1 MKNRRAGQMTRVAGV
16 CAGLAMGSSAFAQYV
31 SQNANG
37 RALERDLRVGGT
49 GNAPRADF
57 AAEVAFRNAMVTG
70 NAPGGL
76 SLRSS
81 VNYSAPG
88 DFRDTLGDAQ
98 NFAFRRDS
106 ISSGLGGMGFRGT
119 ESLQYQFSV
128 ATGLGNA
135 PSRLVYGRDVNA
147 TPVAATGTSSTG
159 VLNSQATTPSFG
171 VSGWQSP
178 SGTLR
183 STSSYTANRAL
194 APVVLSTRESD
205 QGQVITATSGLLGV
219 KYIPTSITAAPLT
232 PEPLRTLGE
241 QPREAPIPGAGS
253 ESAVLPATERPVSAG
268 YEQFRA
274 RLDNF
279 AGTQRATKPATSDLP
294 KATPTDEPSK
304 SDRPAPGTPTDDRDA
319 KSTSTQ
325 DRLNDLRAL
334 LLGRGTS
341 SDSRTSKPGDPRAA
355 EANTSTPQLDRE
367 LLGVIRKAGEDRTT
381 SLSGP
386 SLSTADAYGRALKD
400 GEDKMR
406 ERRYLDAEEKFS
418 FALQIRRGDISAMA
432 GRINAQLAAG
442 LLLSASVNL
451 KTLVTEHPEAIGMR
465 FGEALMPDKARQTEL
480 LQLLRANLT
489 ESSGI
494 TQRLPRESALLLA
507 YLGYQRNDEP
517 AIREG
522 LILLRRE
529 AKNQNENTL
538 WIDVLEG
545 VWLGNPGP
553 ANP

>member
-106 ISSGLGGMGFRGT
+106 ISSGLGGVGFRGT
-119 ESLQYQFSV
+119 EGLQYQFSV

-147 TPVAATGTSSTG
+147 TPAAAIGTSSTG

-178 SGTLR
+178 SGSLR

-219 KYIPTSITAAPLT
+219 KYIPTGITAAPFT

-253 ESAVLPATERPVSAG
+253 ESAVLPATERPVSSG

-279 AGTQRATKPATSDLP
+279 AGTQRATRPATSELP
-294 KATPTDEPSK
+294 TNTPSDEPSK
-304 SDRPAPGTPTDDRDA
+304 TDRPAPGATPDDRDA

-325 DRLNDLRAL
+325 ERLNDLRSL
-334 LLGRGTS
+334 LSGRGTS
-341 SDSRTSKPGDPRAA
+341 SDSRTSKPGESRPGEAA
-355 EANTSTPQLDRE
+355 ATPALDRD

-386 SLSTADAYGRALKD
+386 TLSTADAYGRALKA
-400 GEDKMR
+400 GEDTMR

-418 FALQIRRGDISAMA
+418 LALQVRRGDISAMG
-432 GRINAQLAAG
+432 GRINSQLAAG

-451 KTLVTEHPEAIGMR
+451 KTLITEHPEAIGMR
-465 FGEALMPDKARQTEL
+465 YGESLMPDQTRQTEL

-529 AKNQNENTL
+529 TKNQNGNTL

-545 VWLGNPGP
+545 VWLANPGP
-553 ANP
+553 SNP